1 MDMGL
6 QHQSQDPK
14 LLSDWMHARL
24 LLSECRR
31 EPKSKRTINCS
42 NIRQGQQGHLAV
54 NGSAVYYTESAM
66 PLSALIPISG
76 NNMHPMPI
84 LLSITI
90 LPLLLLLTA
99 FKNRKASKNGCSLPP
114 APWPRLPLMGNLFC
128 FSPTIA
134 SLSVVLRRLHD
145 SHGPV
150 VSLWVGRKPAI
161 FISCHDMAHQA
172 LVHMGTTFAHRPT
185 SWCSGVNSHGVN
197 STTYCSRWGLLRRN
211 LSSHLAAASRST
223 CLLRSSIDRLVKIL
237 ESVAGEDG
245 GIVAPSEPFRHAV
258 FGFFSALCFGEEV
271 DEDVLGRLRC
281 LHVEII
287 SLIVELDA
295 FHLVPALL
303 QRKLLSAQRRHHTLV
318 TTLISA
324 CRRRRDEVAGCD
336 GAEPR
341 CYVDTLLG
349 LGLGE
354 EEMVSLCWEYM
365 NAAVKTTTTA
375 LEWIMARLVL
385 HQRQPHATLRAASE
399 DVPGGGGARSPA
411 PPSAGTL
418 PLGSHH
424 GQRLRPTL
432 GVIATLWTEATEFR
446 PERFM
451 EGGEGFG
458 GQKVAKMMPFGAG
471 RRVCP
476 GAAISMTVLQSFVEE
491 LVKRFE
497 WKPNMEEAESVDMAE
512 KPGIVSS

>member
-1 MDMGL
+1 
-6 QHQSQDPK
+6 
-14 LLSDWMHARL
+14 
-24 LLSECRR
+24 
-31 EPKSKRTINCS
+31 
-42 NIRQGQQGHLAV
+42 
-54 NGSAVYYTESAM
+54 
-66 PLSALIPISG
+66 
-76 NNMHPMPI
+76 MPI

-161 FISCHDMAHQA
+161 FISGHDMAHQA

-197 STTYCSRWGLLRRN
+197 SATYCSRWGLLRRN

-223 CLLRSSIDRLVKIL
+223 GLLRSSIDRLVKIL

-258 FGFFSALCFGEEV
+258 FGFFAALCFGEEV

-295 FHLVPALL
+295 FHLMPALL
-303 QRKLLSAQRRHHTLV
+303 QVVYYLPRWRKLSSAQRRHHILV

-324 CRRRRDEVAGCD
+324 CQRRREEVAECD
-336 GAEPR
+336 ETEPR

-354 EEMVSLCWEYM
+354 EEMVTGEPVLGVHERRGEDHHDGTGVDHGMPC
-365 NAAVKTTTTA
+365 AAPAATTC
-375 LEWIMARLVL
+375 
-385 HQRQPHATLRAASE
+385 HAASSIRGRSWRRWCSKPCTSIRRHTTSWMDHTTDK
-399 DVPGGGGARSPA
+399 DVSLDKYMIPKGSIVNF
-411 PPSAGTL
+411 SAANIG
-418 PLGSHH
+418 
-424 GQRLRPTL
+424 RD
-432 GVIATLWTEATEFR
+432 ATLWTEATEFR

-476 GAAISMTVLQSFVEE
+476 GAAIS
-491 LVKRFE
+491 
-497 WKPNMEEAESVDMAE
+497 
-512 KPGIVSS
+512 I